1 MRRHLV
7 HFLRRLLGLPQ
18 ITERIEALMQSS
30 SRTDVRLDIIG
41 NELHAIREQ
50 LGNLDVSL
58 ERLSPSEEDGFALSA
73 ELKPYAGLSA
83 PLYIREDGS
92 LALSREQGNSS
103 ERSIVISIPKSGT
116 YLLGAYLQSLGMI
129 HCFAHVHE
137 GGFSDYRGRSIKEM
151 VENYTDFEIPLP
163 VEHTLKLVKPG
174 DFVVG
179 HLRDIDRCRPLL
191 SEFRKVL
198 AVREIRAALV
208 SHMRFMNNEGRGKA
222 FGTDWKNEPDPRQK
236 MLGYLRKYAPT
247 MLPFMAEVAAWRQLP
262 DVLVVPFDALLG
274 DHGPELQQSVASRI
288 AGHVGVDLTP
298 AEAVTKLRGVIG
310 KPTTTWSGS
319 RTSLQEYWS
328 PECEEIFRDH
338 GGGDLNL
345 ALGYDAAE

>member
-1 MRRHLV
+1 MRRYLV
-7 HFLRRLLGLPQ
+7 QFSRRLLGIQQ
-18 ITERIEALMQSS
+18 ITERIETLIRSR
-30 SRTDVRLDIIG
+30 SRTDDRLESIES
-41 NELHAIREQ
+41 ELQGVREQ
-50 LGNLDVSL
+50 LGNLGASL
-58 ERLSPSEEDGFALSA
+58 ERMRPRAEDSIALPA

-83 PLYIREDGS
+83 ALYIREDGS

-103 ERSIVISIPKSGT
+103 ERSIIISIPKSGT
-116 YLLGAYLQSLGMI
+116 YLLGAYLQSLGLI

-163 VEHTLKLVKPG
+163 VEHTLKLIKPG

-191 SEFRKVL
+191 SEYRKVL

-222 FGTDWKNEPDPRQK
+222 FGTDWKDEPDPREK
-236 MLGYLRKYAPT
+236 MRGYLRKYAPT
-247 MLPFMAEVAAWRQLP
+247 MLPFMAEVAAWRELP

-274 DHGPELQQSVASRI
+274 DHGPDLQQSVASRI
-288 AGHVGVDLTP
+288 AAHVGVDLTP

-338 GGGDLNL
+338 GGGALNL